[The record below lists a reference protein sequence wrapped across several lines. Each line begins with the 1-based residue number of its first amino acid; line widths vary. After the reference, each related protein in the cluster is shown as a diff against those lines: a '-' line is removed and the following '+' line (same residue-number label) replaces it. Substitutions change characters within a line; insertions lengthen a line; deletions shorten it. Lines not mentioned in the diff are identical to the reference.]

1 MVIRMGNYDVT
12 DGSKL
17 MIPVVMLVMVLVI
30 EQLCC
35 NRGNH
40 DFNGYYDEQSWRVG
54 GKLMIFFEILMIIQV
69 IKR

>member
-1 MVIRMGNYDVT
+1 MILMVIRMGNYDVT

-40 DFNGYYDEQSWRVG
+40 DFNGYYDE
-54 GKLMIFFEILMIIQV
+54 
-69 IKR
+69 